1 MDENLMVQ
9 MNVKKGLPGFIGTA
23 GREMTL
29 FLNFGLLRL
38 CKSG

>member
-23 GREMTL
+23 GREMAL